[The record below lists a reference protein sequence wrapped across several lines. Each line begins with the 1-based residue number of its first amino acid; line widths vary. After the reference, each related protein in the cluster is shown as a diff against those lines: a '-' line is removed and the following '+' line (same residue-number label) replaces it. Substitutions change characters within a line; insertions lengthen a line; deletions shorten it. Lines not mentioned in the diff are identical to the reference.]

1 MGGLNVTRI
10 GGPDRDATANL
21 ISQAMYPT
29 AHSAHVVILAR
40 DDVFADALAGSPMSK
55 VFDGPVLLTPSNS
68 LGASA
73 EDGIVRVLN
82 PGDTV
87 YILGGTS
94 AISDTV
100 LAQLKALGFVTVR
113 IGGTDR
119 YGTAALIAA
128 KLSTSETVTKV
139 YLATGVNF
147 PDALSAASAAG
158 STGGVILLTDDTFM
172 PSVTSSWLAAH
183 STLPR
188 IAVGGQAAKASPGA
202 TVMAGA
208 DRYQTATAVAAATF
222 PTPTGLLLA
231 TGLNFPDAL
240 AGAAYA
246 AQQGWGL
253 LLVDPGT
260 SAVTGAEAQYLR
272 DVCGQPAVG
281 RHPRRHQRATRLG
294 SRRHRDGSHAR
305 HHPVAA
311 QYLPDVEADA
321 AGAAADDAL
330 PPIFT
335 PASDTM
341 NQVPATP

>member
-1 MGGLNVTRI
+1 MSGLTVTRI

-21 ISQAMYPT
+21 ISVAMYPT

-73 EDGIVRVLN
+73 QAGIVRVLN

-94 AISDTV
+94 AISNTV
-100 LAQLKALGFVTVR
+100 LAQLRALGFVTVR

-147 PDALSAASAAG
+147 PDALAAASAAG
-158 STGGVILLTDDTFM
+158 STGGVILLTADTIM
-172 PSVTSSWLAAH
+172 PGVTASWLAAH
-183 STLPR
+183 GALPR

-202 TVMAGA
+202 TALAGS
-208 DRYQTATAVAAATF
+208 DRYATATAVAAATY
-222 PTPTGLLLA
+222 PAPTGLLLA
-231 TGLNFPDAL
+231 TGRNFPDAL

-260 SAVTGAEAQYLR
+260 SAVTGAEAQYLSG
-272 DVCGQPAVG
+272 VSASLTSIVI
-281 RHPRRHQRATRLG
+281 LG
-294 SRRHRDGSHAR
+294 GISALPDAAAGVI
-305 HHPVAA
+305 VAA
-311 QYLPDVEADA
+311 VAPVTA
-321 AGAAADDAL
+321 
-330 PPIFT
+330 
-335 PASDTM
+335 
-341 NQVPATP
+341 